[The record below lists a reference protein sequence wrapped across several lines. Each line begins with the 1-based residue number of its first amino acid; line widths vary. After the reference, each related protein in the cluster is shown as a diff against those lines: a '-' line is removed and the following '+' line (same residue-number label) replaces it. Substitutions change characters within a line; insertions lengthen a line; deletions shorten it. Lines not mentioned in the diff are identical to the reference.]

1 MRSQQSRIELLVTGP
16 AKKQSTMQVTS
27 SPPPVIRPGTY
38 KKSEE
43 KENIAAASADPPTR
57 EDIIARIEKDIA
69 FIVIIIYECK
79 IFDWQ
84 NAALCQ
90 NHKFSDLRLY
100 VLTQLKI
107 SNEIG
112 HRMNQ

>member
-1 MRSQQSRIELLVTGP
+1 MTGP

-69 FIVIIIYECK
+69 FSDPKICTELMEFII
-79 IFDWQ
+79 
-84 NAALCQ
+84 
-90 NHKFSDLRLY
+90 DLTR
-100 VLTQLKI
+100 
-107 SNEIG
+107 EP
-112 HRMNQ
+112 